1 MKRQTRVF
9 QNHKLNDNTLL
20 NPNQDS
26 KKKSFV
32 ECLTDI
38 VIGFVFYLPVNFFV
52 LPLFVDQIANQ
63 DFIGMMTISLIFTS
77 IALVRKFTI
86 RRWFENMKA
95 QSKLL

>member
-1 MKRQTRVF
+1 MEKVAKIKPESR
-9 QNHKLNDNTLL
+9 L
-20 NPNQDS
+20 
-26 KKKSFV
+26 KSLF
-32 ECLTDI
+32 ES